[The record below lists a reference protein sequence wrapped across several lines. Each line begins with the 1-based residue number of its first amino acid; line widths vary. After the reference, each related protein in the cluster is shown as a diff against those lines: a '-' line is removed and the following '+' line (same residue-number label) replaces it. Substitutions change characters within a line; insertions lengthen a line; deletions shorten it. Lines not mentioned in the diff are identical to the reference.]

1 MAKPPDTR
9 STGSRE
15 LTRSS
20 SGEIDKFLTRSKTL
34 AERAASGARL
44 LFAIDATASRQPT
57 WDRACQIQGQMFLA
71 TRNLGGLNVQL
82 AYYRGL
88 NELRATR
95 WLVDE
100 HALLKQMGRVRC
112 EGGMTQIERLL
123 NHALTEHRDHPV
135 KAVVFIGDA
144 CEENP
149 DRLAGKAGELGI
161 AGLPLFMFQEG
172 GDPRVEQV
180 FRQMAKLSGGAWAR
194 FDHASPHQL
203 ATLLG
208 AVARFAAAGRD
219 AMLEHGADGDRDV
232 KLLLEQLDTTGNS

>member
-1 MAKPPDTR
+1 MAKPPR
-9 STGSRE
+9 I
-15 LTRSS
+15 RSS
-20 SGEIDKFLTRSKTL
+20 AGAVDKFLTRSKTL
-34 AERAASGARL
+34 AERADSGARL

-57 WDRACQIQGQMFLA
+57 WDRACQLQGQMFLA
-71 TRNLGGLNVQL
+71 TQSLGGLAVQL
-82 AYYRGL
+82 CYYRGL
-88 NELRATR
+88 SELRASR

-100 HALLKQMGRVRC
+100 HALLRQMTRVRC

-123 NHALTEHRDHPV
+123 NHALKEHRQRAV

-172 GDPRVEQV
+172 HDGQVEST

-194 FDHASPHQL
+194 FDHASPQEL
-203 ATLLG
+203 AELLG
-208 AVARFAAAGRD
+208 AVARYAAGGKS
-219 AMLEHGADGDRDV
+219 AMLENGAGGGRGV
-232 KLLLEQLDTTGNS
+232 TLLLEQLK